1 MKASAGKDASLVAN
15 VELVHAAIDA
25 YNSRD
30 GQALRRLMTSDVELR
45 PPVSFLNGRA
55 YKGYA
60 GIDEWLAD
68 VEESFADARI
78 SPSELRDLGDS
89 VLALTS
95 FHVRGTGS
103 RVELES
109 ELGVVCRIED
119 GRIASWDGF
128 FSHADTLAAIR

>member
-1 MKASAGKDASLVAN
+1 
-15 VELVHAAIDA
+15 
-25 YNSRD
+25 
-30 GQALRRLMTSDVELR
+30 MTPDVELR
-45 PPVSFLNGRA
+45 PPISSLNGRA
-55 YKGYA
+55 YHGYK

-78 SPSELRDLGDS
+78 SAFELRDLGHS

-103 RVELES
+103 RMELES
-109 ELGVVCRIED
+109 ELGVICRIER

-128 FSHADTLAAIR
+128 FSHTDTLAAIR